1 MECCRGSMKK
11 FVLILC
17 CMMVCSIAT
26 NAVVAADAGPIRHQN
41 KDCCQGAGNRQCSPA
56 KRGWCGK
63 RKGDWYGA
71 RRPVTSIDDAR
82 EQLAKYF
89 SGQRVV
95 VAEVTEKPWRFEAD
109 VLDSC
114 GKVVD
119 RVMIDKRSGRVR
131 SIY

>member
-1 MECCRGSMKK
+1 MKYI
-11 FVLILC
+11 FLILC
-17 CMMVCSIAT
+17 GLMLCFASAGP
-26 NAVVAADAGPIRHQN
+26 AVAADLDTGRPADR
-41 KDCCQGAGNRQCSPA
+41 DCRKSAGNEPCSLE

-71 RRPVTSIDDAR
+71 RRPVTSLGDAR
-82 EQLAKYF
+82 TQLMKYF
-89 SGQRVV
+89 SGQQLI
-95 VAEVTEKPWRFEAD
+95 VAEVAEKPWRFEAD
-109 VLDSC
+109 VLDNC

>member
-1 MECCRGSMKK
+1 MESCRGCMNRSIL
-11 FVLILC
+11 LIY
-17 CMMVCSIAT
+17 SILYCFDAT
-26 NAVVAADAGPIRHQN
+26 ASAVAADAGYWQPQN
-41 KDCCQGAGNRQCSPA
+41 SECCQTTGNRQCNLE

-71 RRPVTSIDDAR
+71 RRPVTSINDAR

-89 SGQRVV
+89 SGQQLV
-95 VAEVTEKPWRFEAD
+95 VAEVAEKQWRYEAD
-109 VLDSC
+109 LLDSC
-114 GKVVD
+114 GKFVD

>member
-1 MECCRGSMKK
+1 MKSL
-11 FVLILC
+11 FVILC
-17 CMMVCSIAT
+17 SVMLGCAIT
-26 NAVVAADAGPIRHQN
+26 NMGLAADTGPERHLD
-41 KDCCQGAGNRQCSPA
+41 KDCCKSSATTQCSLE

-82 EQLAKYF
+82 QQLTKYF
-89 SGQRVV
+89 SGQQLV
-95 VAEVTEKPWRFEAD
+95 VAEVADKPWRFEAD
-109 VLDSC
+109 VLDNC

>member
-1 MECCRGSMKK
+1 MESCRGCMKRSI
-11 FVLILC
+11 LI
-17 CMMVCSIAT
+17 VCSIFFCSVSAGS
-26 NAVVAADAGPIRHQN
+26 AVAADAGRGQHQSSE
-41 KDCCQGAGNRQCSPA
+41 CCQTSGNGQCNLE

-82 EQLAKYF
+82 DQLAKYF
-89 SGQRVV
+89 SGQQVV
-95 VAEVTEKPWRFEAD
+95 VAEVAEKKWRFEAD
-109 VLDSC
+109 LLDSC

>member
-1 MECCRGSMKK
+1 MNK

-17 CMMVCSIAT
+17 CMMVAAAAR
-26 NAVVAADAGPIRHQN
+26 NAAVAAEPELVRHQN
-41 KDCCQGAGNRQCSPA
+41 KECCQSAGNSQCSPE

-63 RKGDWYGA
+63 RKGDWYGV
-71 RRPVTSIDDAR
+71 RRPVTSINDAR

-89 SGQRVV
+89 SGQRVA
-95 VAEVTEKPWRFEAD
+95 VAEVAEKQWRFEAD

-114 GKVVD
+114 GKVID

>member
-1 MECCRGSMKK
+1 MEFCRGFMKISL
-11 FVLILC
+11 LILC
-17 CMMVCSIAT
+17 SLIFSVVVTDS
-26 NAVVAADAGPIRHQN
+26 VVAADAGPGRHQN
-41 KDCCQGAGNRQCSPA
+41 AECCQTTGNGQCNPE

-71 RRPVTSIDDAR
+71 RRPVTSINDAR

-89 SGQRVV
+89 SGQQLV
-95 VAEVTEKPWRFEAD
+95 VAEVAEKQWRFEAD

>member
-1 MECCRGSMKK
+1 MESCRGCMKRW
-11 FVLILC
+11 FLIMC
-17 CMMVCSIAT
+17 GIFFCSVTTGSA
-26 NAVVAADAGPIRHQN
+26 VAADAGHGQHPNSECGQIT
-41 KDCCQGAGNRQCSPA
+41 GNGQCNLE

-71 RRPVTSIDDAR
+71 RRPVTSIGDAR

-89 SGQRVV
+89 SGQQVV
-95 VAEVTEKPWRFEAD
+95 VAEVAEKQWRFEAD
-109 VLDSC
+109 LLDSC

>member
-1 MECCRGSMKK
+1 MKGIVFIVCCCMIGVAASGPVEAAGGTSAGQRDKECCKK
-11 FVLILC
+11 SADDA
-17 CMMVCSIAT
+17 CSLE
-26 NAVVAADAGPIRHQN
+26 
-41 KDCCQGAGNRQCSPA
+41 

-71 RRPVTSIDDAR
+71 RRPVTSIADAR
-82 EQLAKYF
+82 IQLTKYF
-89 SGQRVV
+89 SGQQLV
-95 VAEVTEKPWRFEAD
+95 VAEVAERPWRFEAD
-109 VLDSC
+109 VLDAC

>member
-1 MECCRGSMKK
+1 MCNWRGFMKGIL
-11 FVLILC
+11 LILC
-17 CMMVCSIAT
+17 CLVVC
-26 NAVVAADAGPIRHQN
+26 VADSGRSDAAEVRHDRQQD
-41 KDCCQGAGNRQCSPA
+41 KECCKKSVDVPCSLE

-71 RRPVTSIDDAR
+71 RRPVTSVNDAR
-82 EQLAKYF
+82 EQFARYY
-89 SGQRVV
+89 SGQQLT
-95 VAEVTEKPWRFEAD
+95 VAEVAEKPWRFEAD
-109 VLDSC
+109 VLDNC

>member
-1 MECCRGSMKK
+1 MKR
-11 FVLILC
+11 LIL
-17 CMMVCSIAT
+17 VLCSIFFCSVAT
-26 NAVVAADAGPIRHQN
+26 VSAVAADAGSGRHLN
-41 KDCCQGAGNRQCSPA
+41 GECCQTTGKGQCSLE

-71 RRPVTSIDDAR
+71 RRPVTSINDAR

-89 SGQRVV
+89 SGQQVV
-95 VAEVTEKPWRFEAD
+95 VAEVAEKQWRFEAD
-109 VLDSC
+109 LLDSC

>member
-1 MECCRGSMKK
+1 MKRSI
-11 FVLILC
+11 LIICNLLLC
-17 CMMVCSIAT
+17 FAAT
-26 NAVVAADAGPIRHQN
+26 VPAVAADAGHVRHQD
-41 KDCCQGAGNRQCSPA
+41 KECCQTSGNGPCNLE

-71 RRPVTSIDDAR
+71 RRPVTSVNDAR
-82 EQLAKYF
+82 EQFAKYF
-89 SGQRVV
+89 SGQQL
-95 VAEVTEKPWRFEAD
+95 VAAEIAEKKWRFEAD